1 MSRKIALIASVS
13 ALNLR
18 IAADTAKLASLN
30 KQVEAFDLIEGI
42 EAGTS
47 VSFLI
52 GRAETR
58 QEVVG
63 RVTAVKA
70 GDVTVNEETLEET
83 VGARKFKVEYT
94 PTGDA
99 FDATFAVIAESQVIS
114 VGIRGA
120 DAVVEAEED
129 VAPAETPEFDAPEAE

>member
-1 MSRKIALIASVS
+1 MSRKIALIAIVS
-13 ALNLR
+13 ALTLR
-18 IAADTAKLASLN
+18 IAADTAKLAQTN

-42 EAGTS
+42 AVGTS

-70 GDVTVNEETLEET
+70 GEVTVNEETLVET
-83 VGARKFKVEYT
+83 TGPRKFKVEYT
-94 PTGDA
+94 ATGDA
-99 FDATFAVIAESQVIS
+99 FDATFAVITESQVIA
-114 VGIRGA
+114 VGIDGA
-120 DAVVEAEED
+120 DAVVEVEEV
-129 VAPAETPEFDAPEAE
+129 VAPAETPEFDAE

>member
-1 MSRKIALIASVS
+1 MSARKIALIASVS
-13 ALNLR
+13 ALNIR
-18 IAADTAKLASLN
+18 IAADTTKLAALT

-42 EAGTS
+42 DVGTS

-70 GDVTVNEETLEET
+70 GEVTVNEETGVET

-94 PTGDA
+94 ATGDA
-99 FDATFAVIAESQVIS
+99 FDATFAVITESQVIA
-114 VGIRGA
+114 VGIDGA
-120 DAVVEAEED
+120 DAVVEEEEV
-129 VAPAETPEFDAPEAE
+129 VAPAETPEFDAE